1 MDDTKAAVKSNRTF
15 KILIVDDEEDIRNQF
30 TEILTELSNHE
41 DWEISQAVDGV
52 DALAK
57 AEATKFDLILLDIVM
72 PNKDGIQTL
81 SEIKGDP
88 AKYGTPRILMI
99 TNIGG
104 DLATEEAMRL
114 GAVGYR
120 VKLEV
125 EPMDLIKV
133 VEEQIA
139 QLNQAPEDT
148 KASQDTQ
155 VDQKAA

>member
-1 MDDTKAAVKSNRTF
+1 MDDKKTNVSSKKTY

-30 TEILTELSNHE
+30 TEILSDLSNHD
-41 DWEISQAVDGV
+41 DWEISQAIDGV

-57 AEATKFDLILLDIVM
+57 SEATKFDLILLDIVM

-81 SEIKGDP
+81 SEIKSDP
-88 AKYGTPRILMI
+88 AKYGNPRILMI

-139 QLNQAPEDT
+139 QLSGQPAP
-148 KASQDTQ
+148 
-155 VDQKAA
+155 AAKEAA